1 MSYCTGEETGTTC
14 MKFFAA
20 ARSMAGPPMSI
31 ISTASSSR
39 VSLRQATSSN
49 G

>member
-1 MSYCTGEETGTTC
+1 

-20 ARSMAGPPMSI
+20 ARRSAGPPMSI
-31 ISTASSSR
+31 ISTASSSLTFR
-39 VSLRQATSSN
+39 FEVTLWN